1 MEYRY
6 YIGEGQE
13 ADALLTEVRQRSET
27 ARAARTKLMEDYGAD
42 ALISSSWSKGKPVG
56 LGFKQEQRIPYLKG
70 GGRRYEGGFAYYPK
84 MSTKPIQL
92 SHLTHGLILHSPEAC
107 PKLSEEVF
115 ALRVRKQAT
124 QPVVNELLMRPDL
137 SGARF
142 TAEISGHKPYCFA
155 VCVVG
160 AFYSIKAVRVFPA
173 DTDGQFRR
181 VPNDADGGRALGA
194 FPKSFCHTLYG
205 RSSGGPAG

>member
-27 ARAARTKLMEDYGAD
+27 AYAARTKLMEDYDAD

-84 MSTKPIQL
+84 MSTKAGKEL
-92 SHLTHGLILHSPEAC
+92 SAKLDAPELEFDACDYILERL
-107 PKLSEEVF
+107 KLS
-115 ALRVRKQAT
+115 R
-124 QPVVNELLMRPDL
+124 M
-137 SGARF
+137 
-142 TAEISGHKPYCFA
+142 
-155 VCVVG
+155 VVG
-160 AFYSIKAVRVFPA
+160 QCSGSRTGMAMYHSTAGYCGDKLLVKIPVGNSGP
-173 DTDGQFRR
+173 
-181 VPNDADGGRALGA
+181 GGDPMPEIPSWMREVKESERLAAQG
-194 FPKSFCHTLYG
+194 K
-205 RSSGGPAG
+205 